1 MPLAFQSRVNSG
13 NRSPGLKKAGLSSI
27 AADAAEEVLMRT
39 VIKLGGSVLL
49 DAALRQKLIAQIAEL
64 KGAGFELILVHG
76 GGKQIAALLD
86 RLRIES
92 RFHDGLRVTDK
103 AARDVAQMVLAGQ
116 VGKDLVAEF
125 AKIGVVAASV
135 AGGDGLSFLAEKMNA
150 EDGTDLGYVGR
161 IVKTNDRLMAGMLNA
176 GVTPVVACLA
186 LGASDF
192 EYYNVNGDQ
201 MAAAVAAGCNA
212 ENLVFVTDVGGV
224 RDERGERIA
233 ELDRARIDDLLSGG
247 VATGGMRP
255 KLRACL
261 EALAA
266 GVGNIAIIG
275 AAQENS
281 LTRVLKSSES
291 LGTRI
296 SY

>member
-1 MPLAFQSRVNSG
+1 
-13 NRSPGLKKAGLSSI
+13 
-27 AADAAEEVLMRT
+27 MRT

-49 DAALRQKLIAQIAEL
+49 DAALRQKLIAEIAGL
-64 KGAGFELILVHG
+64 KSAGFELILVHG
-76 GGKQIAALLD
+76 GGKQIARLLD

-116 VGKDLVAEF
+116 VGKDLVAEL
-125 AKIGVVAASV
+125 AKIGVASASI

-161 IVKTNDRLMAGMLNA
+161 IVKTNDRLIAEMLNA

-186 LGASDF
+186 LGVSDF

-224 RDERGERIA
+224 RDEHGERIA
-233 ELDRARIDDLLSGG
+233 ELDRTRIDDLLSGG
-247 VATGGMRP
+247 AATGGMRP
-255 KLRACL
+255 KLRACM
-261 EALAA
+261 ESLAA
-266 GVGNIAIIG
+266 GVRNIAIIG
-275 AAQENS
+275 AAEENS
-281 LTRVLKSSES
+281 LTRALKSGES

-296 SY
+296 F

>member
-1 MPLAFQSRVNSG
+1 
-13 NRSPGLKKAGLSSI
+13 
-27 AADAAEEVLMRT
+27 MRT

-49 DAALRQKLIAQIAEL
+49 DSELRRKLIAQVAEL
-64 KGAGFELILVHG
+64 KSAGFELILVHG

-103 AARDVAQMVLAGQ
+103 DARDVAQMVLAGQ
-116 VGKDLVAEF
+116 VGKDLVAEL
-125 AKIGVVAASV
+125 AKIGVAAAGL

-161 IVKTNDRLMAGMLNA
+161 VVKTNDRLIAGMLNA

-201 MAAAVAAGCNA
+201 MAAAVAAGCMA
-212 ENLVFVTDVGGV
+212 ESLVFVTDVGGV
-224 RDERGERIA
+224 RDGHGERIA
-233 ELDRARIDDLLSGG
+233 ELDRKRIEDLLSGG

-266 GVGNIAIIG
+266 GVRNIAIIG
-275 AAQENS
+275 AAQPDS
-281 LTRVLKSSES
+281 LTRVLKSGES
-291 LGTRI
+291 PGTRI

>member
-1 MPLAFQSRVNSG
+1 M
-13 NRSPGLKKAGLSSI
+13 KA
-27 AADAAEEVLMRT
+27 

-49 DAALRQKLIAQIAEL
+49 DSALRRKLIAQVAEL
-64 KGAGFELILVHG
+64 KSAGFELILVHG

-92 RFHDGLRVTDK
+92 RFHDGLRVTDRD
-103 AARDVAQMVLAGQ
+103 ARDVAQMVLAGQ
-116 VGKDLVAEF
+116 VGKDLVAEL
-125 AKIGVVAASV
+125 AKIGVVAAGV

-161 IVKTNDRLMAGMLNA
+161 VVKANDRLMAAMLNA

-201 MAAAVAAGCNA
+201 MAAAVAAGCKA

-224 RDERGERIA
+224 RDEYGERIA
-233 ELDRARIDDLLSGG
+233 ELDQTRIEDLLASG

-261 EALAA
+261 EALEA
-266 GVGNIAIIG
+266 GVMKILIIG
-275 AAQENS
+275 AAREDS
-281 LTRVLKSSES
+281 LLKALRSGEA

-296 SY
+296 S

>member
-1 MPLAFQSRVNSG
+1 
-13 NRSPGLKKAGLSSI
+13 
-27 AADAAEEVLMRT
+27 MRT
-39 VIKLGGSVLL
+39 VIKLGSSVLL
-49 DAALRQKLIAQIAEL
+49 DSALRRKLIAQVAEL
-64 KGAGFELILVHG
+64 KSEGFELILVHG

-103 AARDVAQMVLAGQ
+103 DARDVAQMVLAGQ
-116 VGKDLVAEF
+116 VGKDLVAEL
-125 AKIGVVAASV
+125 AKIGVAAAGL

-161 IVKTNDRLMAGMLNA
+161 VVKTNDRLIAGMLNA

-201 MAAAVAAGCNA
+201 MAAAVAVGCKA
-212 ENLVFVTDVGGV
+212 ESLVFVTDVGGV
-224 RDERGERIA
+224 RDGHGERIA
-233 ELDRARIDDLLSGG
+233 ELDRKRIDDLLSGG

-266 GVGNIAIIG
+266 GVRNIAIIG
-275 AAQENS
+275 AAQTCS
-281 LTRVLKSSES
+281 LTRVLKSGES

>member
-1 MPLAFQSRVNSG
+1 
-13 NRSPGLKKAGLSSI
+13 
-27 AADAAEEVLMRT
+27 MRT

-49 DAALRQKLIAQIAEL
+49 DAALRRTLIAQIAEL
-64 KGAGFELILVHG
+64 RSAGFELILVHG
-76 GGKQIAALLD
+76 GGKQIATLLEK
-86 RLRIES
+86 LGVES
-92 RFHDGLRVTDK
+92 RFHDGLRVTDR

-116 VGKDLVAEF
+116 VGKDLVAEL
-125 AKIGVVAASV
+125 AKAGVAAAGV
-135 AGGDGLSFLAEKMNA
+135 AGGDGASFLAEKMNA

-161 IVKTNDRLMAGMLNA
+161 IVKTNDRLMAAILGA

-186 LGASDF
+186 LGVSDF

-201 MAAAVAAGCNA
+201 MAAAVAAGSGA
-212 ENLVFVTDVGGV
+212 ENLVFVTDVGAV
-224 RDERGERIA
+224 RDGHGERIA
-233 ELDRARIDDLLSGG
+233 ELDRARINDLLSGG

-261 EALAA
+261 EALEA
-266 GVGNIAIIG
+266 GVRNITVVG

-281 LTRVLKSSES
+281 LARVLKSGES

-296 SY
+296 S